1 MNIRIYYNRLITYER
16 NILKL
21 ENMHMDDLLDR
32 NKYKSFVVGKQIIYQ
47 NKGPDIQLF
56 WLKAGTSI
64 TT

>member
-1 MNIRIYYNRLITYER
+1 
-16 NILKL
+16 
-21 ENMHMDDLLDR
+21 MDDLLDR